1 MTETDETW
9 RPMATSLWQSMAKP
23 GRKSLRVAS
32 LPSGMLRDR
41 ASHPLGGSPAGQ
53 GVRNPPPYNEPMASG
68 ELTHLDDQG
77 RARMVDVG
85 GKPSTERWARAR
97 AVVSFS
103 SETLARVRAGDLPKG
118 DVRAVAELAGIMAA
132 KRTPELIPLCHP
144 LMLSQVDVLFELKED
159 PPSAVLTSTV
169 RTTGPTGVE
178 MEALTAAAVAALTVY
193 DMVKGVERGARIS
206 EVRLLEKHG
215 GRSGDVVLA
224 E

>member
-1 MTETDETW
+1 
-9 RPMATSLWQSMAKP
+9 
-23 GRKSLRVAS
+23 
-32 LPSGMLRDR
+32 
-41 ASHPLGGSPAGQ
+41 
-53 GVRNPPPYNEPMASG
+53 MASG

-118 DVRAVAELAGIMAA
+118 DIRAVAELAGVMAA

-224 E
+224 D